1 MRTLA
6 LTGAVTLA
14 AFGLAAASEPS
25 PAPTPESYVATLTEA
40 DFQSAIH
47 SDIPLLVEL

>member
-1 MRTLA
+1 MRA
-6 LTGAVTLA
+6 LAVTSVVALA
-14 AFGLAAASEPS
+14 ACGLAAANEPT

-40 DFQSAIH
+40 DFQDAIH